1 LRTDALPPTTRRLLD
16 ACSEIK
22 ESGAFILIGG
32 TALALVH
39 GHRLSEDLD
48 FACPGAHLDQA
59 AVVKILEGLTRAGF
73 DPRLMPNEDARQEAE
88 IGGLD
93 LDDYQQDWEADGTKI
108 TFVALAAVDPTGILK
123 HANTIPYGTVRVAA
137 PGIIFSLKALA
148 LTDRTRS
155 RDLFDVWFFLSRL
168 GYSMEQFAAE
178 VAKMKRNYPFESVKS
193 RLVNPVI
200 PKFDPGFQPLIDG
213 PRTVEELKGELHC
226 IVDAY
231 EVREAMRF
239 AERRIVEG
247 SDKTAD

>member
-1 LRTDALPPTTRRLLD
+1 MHVRFVPSIILLNKAASVEQYYRFTHADAS
-16 ACSEIK
+16 AGNE
-22 ESGAFILIGG
+22 GIL
-32 TALALVH
+32 
-39 GHRLSEDLD
+39 
-48 FACPGAHLDQA
+48 
-59 AVVKILEGLTRAGF
+59 
-73 DPRLMPNEDARQEAE
+73 EDARQEAE

-93 LDDYQQDWEADGTKI
+93 LDDFQQDWEADGTKI

-123 HANTIPYGTVRVAA
+123 RADTISYGTIRIAA
-137 PGIIFSLKALA
+137 PDTIFSLKALA

-155 RDLFDVWFFLSRL
+155 RDLFDVWFFLARL

-178 VAKMKRNYPFESVKS
+178 VVRMKRNYPFESVKS

-200 PKFDPGFQPLIDG
+200 PKFDPGFQPLING
-213 PRTVEELKGELHC
+213 PCTVDELVSELRR

-247 SDKTAD
+247 SDINGIKD